1 MAHYAVGCFE
11 RGRSGSPNQFVCM
24 KVYPEGPFALLDI
37 NRRKTIRPQSGVPY
51 LFELEDWHYPD
62 QRKQF
67 VTKLIA
73 SLQDIR
79 TALMEALKG
88 ATWEMVQQE
97 RRRRK
102 VQVVGRVLKTQY
114 GYFIPEYHSGNNA
127 FGPGQDIDPW
137 ITFEPCSGSAENPY
151 GDAWTATSE
160 EIRGN
165 YLTCSDETEVKRA
178 EDAFVAK
185 EGLGELFRNHHGF

>member
-1 MAHYAVGCFE
+1 
-11 RGRSGSPNQFVCM
+11 M

-102 VQVVGRVLKTQY
+102 VQIAGRVLKTQY
-114 GYFIPEYHSGNNA
+114 GYFVPEYHGGLNA
-127 FGPGQDIDPW
+127 FGPGQDVDPW
-137 ITFEPCSGSAENPY
+137 ITFEPCPKSAENPY

-160 EIRGN
+160 KIRGH
-165 YLTCSDETEVKRA
+165 YLTCIDVKRA
-178 EDAFVAK
+178 RDAFVAK

>member
-1 MAHYAVGCFE
+1 MAHYAVGRFE
-11 RGRSGSPNQFVCM
+11 RGWSGSPYQFVCK
-24 KVYPEGPFALLDI
+24 KVCPAGPFALLDI
-37 NRRKTIRPQSGVPY
+37 NLRKISPPQRDWY
-51 LFELEDWHYPD
+51 LFELEDWHSID

-67 VTKLIA
+67 VMRLIA
-73 SLQDIR
+73 TLTDIR

-88 ATWEMVQQE
+88 ATWEMVQEE

-102 VQVVGRVLKTQY
+102 VQIAGRVLKTQY
-114 GYFIPEYHSGNNA
+114 GYFVPEYHNGLNA

-137 ITFEPCSGSAENPY
+137 ITFEPCPKSAENPY

-160 EIRGN
+160 EIRSHC
-165 YLTCSDETEVKRA
+165 LTCIDEVEVKRA
-178 EDAFVAK
+178 GDAFVAK

>member
-1 MAHYAVGCFE
+1 MARYAIGRFE
-11 RGRSGSPNQFVCM
+11 PSQSGSPYQFVCD

-37 NRRKTIRPQSGVPY
+37 NLRRICPPQRDWY
-51 LFELEDWHYPD
+51 LFELKDWHSID

-67 VTKLIA
+67 VTRLIA
-73 SLQDIR
+73 TLTDIR

-88 ATWEMVQQE
+88 ATWEMVQVE

-102 VQVVGRVLKTQY
+102 VQIAGRVLKTQY
-114 GYFIPEYHSGNNA
+114 GYFVPEYHGGLNA
-127 FGPGQDIDPW
+127 FGPGQDVDPW
-137 ITFEPCSGSAENPY
+137 ITFEPCPKSAENPY

-160 EIRGN
+160 KIRGH
-165 YLTCSDETEVKRA
+165 YLTCIDVKRA
-178 EDAFVAK
+178 RDAFVAK